1 MLFYVPNP
9 QIYINGH
16 RLPSATNHRD
26 VKLHAHDEI
35 ALIYGIP
42 LANIPSTYEFPK
54 GYDSDLEIN

>member
-1 MLFYVPNP
+1 VLFYVPNP

-54 GYDSDLEIN
+54 GL